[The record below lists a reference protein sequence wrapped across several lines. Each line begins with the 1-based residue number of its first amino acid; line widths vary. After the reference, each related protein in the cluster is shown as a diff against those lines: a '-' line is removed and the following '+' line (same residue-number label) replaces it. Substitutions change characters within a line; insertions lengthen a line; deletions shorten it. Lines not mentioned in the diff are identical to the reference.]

1 MIGFFLLI
9 SETPCKL
16 TPGKQHHIFV
26 PETPTGKNGRRKSDG
41 TQVVK
46 ESPNID
52 ALKRENGR
60 TLTASLLVRS
70 RSSFY
75 SGDYFFTSFFDV
87 STIRIVLGYDPGS
100 SGQTS
105 LKRA

>member
-1 MIGFFLLI
+1 MIAFFLLI

-75 SGDYFFTSFFDV
+75 SGDYFLPVFFDV
-87 STIRIVLGYDPGS
+87 CTMRIVLGYDPGS

-105 LKRA
+105 

>member
-1 MIGFFLLI
+1 MIAFFLLI

-87 STIRIVLGYDPGS
+87 CTMRFVLGYDPGS

-105 LKRA
+105 

>member
-1 MIGFFLLI
+1 MISDFNFIGFFLLI

-75 SGDYFFTSFFDV
+75 SGDYFLTCYLTSALSELSWV
-87 STIRIVLGYDPGS
+87 MTLVV
-100 SGQTS
+100 
-105 LKRA
+105 

>member
-1 MIGFFLLI
+1 MNTLDI

-16 TPGKQHHIFV
+16 TPGKQHQMFV

-41 TQVVK
+41 TQVIK

-52 ALKRENGR
+52 TLKRNKDCKFLKRE
-60 TLTASLLVRS
+60 SSLVRS

-75 SGDYFFTSFFDV
+75 SGIYLFLN
-87 STIRIVLGYDPGS
+87 TIVAPNR
-100 SGQTS
+100 
-105 LKRA
+105 